1 MEGGGCALPAG
12 RPRPKG
18 NPGGPSA
25 HTQLGAIR
33 HEGLSRLH
41 GNEAPRCLRSMS
53 LRMVGAGAL
62 CPCQPRGVLWRQEAD
77 PLAPEARDH
86 RIGLGVRSTA
96 SSGYRIRYH
105 GRPSMGDTLIEKDGP
120 AREFYLIKR
129 YGDFLRKAGYDPQT
143 MLSLIHI
150 SEPTRPY

>member
-1 MEGGGCALPAG
+1 MKKSRKKVSRKKVARKKKVLVIRTGTRSTSELQAELFKELKARWKEVDARYLPG

-41 GNEAPRCLRSMS
+41 GNEAPRWLRSMS

-62 CPCQPRGVLWRQEAD
+62 CPCLPRVA
-77 PLAPEARDH
+77 AR
-86 RIGLGVRSTA
+86 S
-96 SSGYRIRYH
+96 
-105 GRPSMGDTLIEKDGP
+105 
-120 AREFYLIKR
+120 
-129 YGDFLRKAGYDPQT
+129 
-143 MLSLIHI
+143 
-150 SEPTRPY
+150 